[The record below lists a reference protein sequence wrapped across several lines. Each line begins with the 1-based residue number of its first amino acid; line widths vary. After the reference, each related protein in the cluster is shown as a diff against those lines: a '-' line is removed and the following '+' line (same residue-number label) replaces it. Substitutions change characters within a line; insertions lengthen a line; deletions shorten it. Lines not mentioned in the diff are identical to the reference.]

1 MIPKVIHYCWFGRGP
16 KPEKIQKCI
25 DSWSKI
31 MPDYEIKEWDEDNWD
46 VRKHLYTSQAYDVK
60 KYAFVSDYARY
71 DILFNNGGIY
81 LDTDVELLKSLDPI
95 VQEGKPF
102 GGLDSSSGWFTSGL
116 GMGGPRH
123 SKIFNLIRLDY
134 CCSTAVDKFGKIRY
148 NTNVS
153 HEISIMSRLGIK
165 RGSNEI
171 QEVGGMVLYP
181 KEYFCPIDF
190 ITNKINITDNTY
202 SIHHYT
208 CTWMPKEM
216 IDDLIKRYP
225 ELKERYSNN

>member
-1 MIPKVIHYCWFGRGP
+1 MVEVTKMIN
-16 KPEKIQKCI
+16 
-25 DSWSKI
+25 S
-31 MPDYEIKEWDEDNWD
+31 
-46 VRKHLYTSQAYDVK
+46 HLVATT
-60 KYAFVSDYARY
+60 
-71 DILFNNGGIY
+71 LNNENIY
-81 LDTDVELLKSLDPI
+81 LEYDWNSDNNYHYIITNIKKCAPQIRDDDESFCLVIDTDVELLKSLDPI